1 MLLARPAVVF
11 TLALI
16 LFIPILVVS
25 PSLGSTIYV
34 KSKVSLLQLSYAEM
48 IGVVGGKSEMQHDIA
63 YIKPIE
69 NKTASPSLSRVNPV
83 QGTLIVTEKV
93 VNEGG
98 GNKKP
103 SDFTV
108 TVHGNNPSPN
118 SFQGNSS
125 GTAVKL
131 QMGMYSVTQPKPSDY
146 NSNLSGDCS
155 GGIMSVETKHCTI
168 TNIYSKTGVG
178 AKWNKNITFNEHE
191 IIRTFSSQD
200 YSILIPN

>member
-48 IGVVGGKSEMQHDIA
+48 MGAAVGGKSEIRHDIA

-69 NKTASPSLSRVNPV
+69 NKISSQSLSRVNPV

-93 VNEGG
+93 VNEDG

-103 SDFTV
+103 SDFNV
-108 TVHGNNPSPN
+108 TVHGNNPSPS

-146 NSNLSGDCS
+146 NSTLSGDCS

-178 AKWNKNITFNEHE
+178 AK
-191 IIRTFSSQD
+191 
-200 YSILIPN
+200 